1 LIEEGIVSSTYDAI
15 VVGGGIVGASA
26 AYHLV
31 RAGAKTLLIDRHDA
45 GRATDAGAGILAPE
59 MSQQES
65 DAWFG
70 LAVEAVD
77 YYPPLVAALQ
87 EENAGETSY
96 ARCGMLQVAATED
109 EIPAFE
115 EAKRVVLARREQRGR
130 PSADDLYPIS
140 PNEARELFPALGH
153 VQGAIYSRQAARVDG
168 RQMGKALRK
177 AAENR
182 GLHVIDGGVRS
193 FTRQGS
199 RVIGVE
205 VDGQAIHAATTIIAG
220 GAWSA
225 QLGEQLG
232 VRIPVEPQRGQ
243 IAHLELAGEKT
254 GEWPVVGAFHGHYL
268 VAWPDGRVAAGAT
281 RETGSGF
288 EVTTT
293 AAGIR
298 EVLDEALRV
307 APGLAR
313 AKLLEVRVGMRP
325 YTRDRMPV
333 LGEVPGIDGVLIATG
348 HGSTGLQLGPLSGK
362 LMAEMALGQTIGVDL
377 KPFSVARF

>member
-1 LIEEGIVSSTYDAI
+1 MTSTYDVI

-31 RAGAKTLLIDRHDA
+31 RAGAKTLLIDRQDA

-65 DAWFG
+65 DAWFQ

-77 YYPPLVAALQ
+77 YYPALVNALQ
-87 EENAGETSY
+87 EEDAGTTSY

-115 EAKRVVLARREQRGR
+115 HAQQVILARQKQRAR
-130 PSADDLYPIS
+130 PSPEDLYPVS
-140 PNEARELFPALGH
+140 PAEARELFPALGNVH
-153 VQGAIYSRQAARVDG
+153 AAIYSRTAARVDG
-168 RQMGKALRK
+168 RQMGRAMRR
-177 AAENR
+177 AAEAR
-182 GLHVIDGGVRS
+182 GASMVDGSVGRFV
-193 FTRQGS
+193 RQGS
-199 RVIGVE
+199 RVTGVE
-205 VDGQAIHAATTIIAG
+205 IDGQAISSATTIIAG

-225 QLGEQLG
+225 ELGDQLG
-232 VRIPVEPQRGQ
+232 VRIDVVPQRGQ
-243 IAHLELAGEKT
+243 IAHLELSGEQT
-254 GEWPVVGAFHGHYL
+254 ADWPVVGAFHGHYL

-288 EVTTT
+288 NVTTT
-293 AAGIR
+293 AVGIR

-307 APGLAR
+307 APGLAN

-325 YTRDRMPV
+325 YTKDRMPV
-333 LGEVPGIDGVLIATG
+333 LGEVPGVDGVLLATG

-362 LMAEMALGQTIGVDL
+362 LVAAMALEEKIQVDL
-377 KPFSVARF
+377 SPFTVARFG